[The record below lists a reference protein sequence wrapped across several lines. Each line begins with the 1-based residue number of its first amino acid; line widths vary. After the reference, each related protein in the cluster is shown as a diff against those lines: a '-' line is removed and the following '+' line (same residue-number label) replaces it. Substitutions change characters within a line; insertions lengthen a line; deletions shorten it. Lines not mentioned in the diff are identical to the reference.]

1 MNQLDPR
8 ALYMIETALAPIM
21 RKGVSIERMSL
32 VVCPESRIAKMQ
44 MVQTRFGFLVI
55 SPGEF
60 IPKGVSYLIEDQ
72 GRIGRAFGW
81 VSIPA
86 KYRKIEE
93 ERKYG

>member
-1 MNQLDPR
+1 
-8 ALYMIETALAPIM
+8 MIEAALAPIL

-32 VVCPESRIAKMQ
+32 VVCPESQISKMQ

-72 GRIGRAFGW
+72 GRVGRSFGW
-81 VSIPA
+81 VSIP
-86 KYRKIEE
+86 KG
-93 ERKYG
+93 YGKQKEAYE